1 VLGVT
6 ICLDL
11 DVLRQLE
18 SGETPR
24 AGGSIWRDPHVQ
36 RQLLRAHL
44 DESNDLATRRPAA
57 VEATI
62 DWFVEGLP
70 EGAAVLDLGC
80 GPGLYAQRLADR
92 GFDVTGVDVNLA
104 SLQHARG
111 RAQGAVRY
119 VLGDYSVDMPQGPF
133 DLVIMIYLDFGT
145 HLPGVQRRLLEM
157 VRSRLSP
164 AGRFVFD
171 LLDASAASQH
181 APGREWAASTTGGFW
196 APGAHLLLTQRFVDV
211 EALAQRRHYTLLT
224 EAGTCSFDVWE
235 HCFTEA
241 SIREMVTAAGFS
253 HLALHRGV
261 LGHMS
266 AGGDPTVFA
275 VATA

>member
-1 VLGVT
+1 MT

-18 SGETPR
+18 TEAPR
-24 AGGSIWRDPHVQ
+24 VGGSIWRDQHVQ
-36 RQLLRAHL
+36 QQLLRAHL
-44 DESNDLATRRPAA
+44 DESNDLATRLPAT

-62 DWFVEGLP
+62 DWLVAGLP
-70 EGAAVLDLGC
+70 AGAAVLDLGC

-92 GFDVTGVDVNLA
+92 GFDVTGVDVNAA

-111 RAQGAVRY
+111 RAKGTVRY
-119 VLGDYSVDMPQGPF
+119 VLADYSVDMPPGPF
-133 DLVIMIYLDFGT
+133 DLVVMIYLDFGT
-145 HLPGVQRRLLEM
+145 HLPPVQRRVLEM
-157 VRSRLSP
+157 VRSRLRP
-164 AGRFVFD
+164 AGRFIFD
-171 LLDASAASQH
+171 HLDASAASRH

-196 APGAHLLLTQRFVDV
+196 APGAHLLLTEHFVD
-211 EALAQRRHYTLLT
+211 EGALAQRIHYTLLT
-224 EAGTCSFDVWE
+224 EAGTRSFDVWE

-261 LGHMS
+261 TADM
-266 AGGDPTVFA
+266 AADGDHTVFA